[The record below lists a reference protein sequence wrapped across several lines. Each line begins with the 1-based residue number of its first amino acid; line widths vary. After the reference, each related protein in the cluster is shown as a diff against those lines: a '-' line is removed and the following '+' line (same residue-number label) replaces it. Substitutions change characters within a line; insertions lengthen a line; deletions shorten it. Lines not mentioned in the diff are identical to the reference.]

1 MRYSAGCFNKV
12 LLTVAI
18 KLGPR
23 NCQKIGPTKGLT
35 PFQNML
41 NLEYSTETG
50 KIENYNSLFTALMS
64 DFDNA

>member
-1 MRYSAGCFNKV
+1 
-12 LLTVAI
+12 
-18 KLGPR
+18 
-23 NCQKIGPTKGLT
+23 
-35 PFQNML
+35 ML